1 MDDLNWRVE
10 EACFNAWPS
19 PRQVLHGGWLMRF
32 SGGGVRRTN
41 SVNPLRGPRAE
52 PAGVIDAA
60 EKLYGAL
67 GRNYIFRVPT
77 IADEMESHLVE
88 RGYRFEGGSTVLHCD
103 LRRHRPGGAAAVEL
117 SREMT
122 PGWSRDGKRI
132 SGWSDDEQA
141 VFTDM
146 IASIVLPKAFA
157 SVTMDGRIIA
167 KAYGAI
173 SNGLLVLES
182 VATDADYR
190 KRGYG
195 QRAVGTL
202 LDWARDEGAEG
213 ACLQVLTDNQPARA
227 LYASLGFDREL
238 HSYHYRRKP

>member
-1 MDDLNWRVE
+1 
-10 EACFNAWPS
+10 
-19 PRQVLHGGWLMRF
+19 
-32 SGGGVRRTN
+32 GGVRRTN

-67 GRNYIFRVPT
+67 GRDYIVRVPT

-103 LRRHRPGGAAAVEL
+103 LRRHRPVGAAAAEL

-122 PGWSRDGKRI
+122 PGWSRDSKRI

-146 IASIVLPKAFA
+146 IAS
-157 SVTMDGRIIA
+157 
-167 KAYGAI
+167 
-173 SNGLLVLES
+173 
-182 VATDADYR
+182 
-190 KRGYG
+190 
-195 QRAVGTL
+195 
-202 LDWARDEGAEG
+202 
-213 ACLQVLTDNQPARA
+213 
-227 LYASLGFDREL
+227 
-238 HSYHYRRKP
+238 